1 MSFTQWII
9 IDDTPLTNYPLDLT
23 YSVIKPEFN
32 NREICY
38 IVNIIAN
45 EPLKVKSVV
54 EIYKALEDVLYELK
68 KVEKIESGTCIY
80 TIYDLKEGIKF
91 VPDIKMLSVGLNY
104 VKKIEKYN
112 DVKLNG
118 AVAIVDG
125 NNNSYS
131 RLAYAANFF
140 ARNLH
145 IRIATSYEEAYNFIK
160 KYSKTEEIRKLSFV

>member
-1 MSFTQWII
+1 MEKKEILKNFKKINLKEELAKVSSTEKVQNVI
-9 IDDTPLTNYPLDLT
+9 LT
-23 YSVIKPEFN
+23 
-32 NREICY
+32 
-38 IVNIIAN
+38 
-45 EPLKVKSVV
+45 
-54 EIYKALEDVLYELK
+54 ELRRF
-68 KVEKIESGTCIY
+68 IRQIFF
-80 TIYDLKEGIKF
+80 YDLKEGIKF